1 MHRGIYGKNK
11 REVAEILK
19 AQGVNPTTQRIEIA
33 HFLLGKPQ
41 HLAADEILQELNRE
55 YEQVSQATVY
65 NTLRL
70 FVEKGVI
77 RELVISPDRIY
88 YDSNISAHHHFID
101 TDTGKIYD
109 LKAEDIQLPGFDHLD
124 ADIDEI
130 SVLMKGRL
138 KGAAPGSS

>member
-1 MHRGIYGKNK
+1 MHRGIYGKTK

-19 AQGVNPTTQRIEIA
+19 SQGVNPTTQRIEIA
-33 HFLLGKPQ
+33 HLLLAKPQ
-41 HLAADEILQELNRE
+41 HMAADEILHELNRE

-70 FVEKGVI
+70 FVEKEVI

-109 LKAEDIQLPGFDHLD
+109 LRAEDVQLPTVDHLD
-124 ADIDEI
+124 AEIDEI

-138 KGAAPGSS
+138 KGKAPGPA

>member
-1 MHRGIYGKNK
+1 MHRGIYGKTK

-19 AQGVNPTTQRIEIA
+19 SQGVNPTTQRIEIA
-33 HFLLGKPQ
+33 HLLLAKPQ
-41 HLAADEILQELNRE
+41 HMAADEILHELNRE

-70 FVEKGVI
+70 FVEKEVI

-88 YDSNISAHHHFID
+88 YDSNISSHHHFID

-109 LKAEDIQLPGFDHLD
+109 LRAEDVQLPTVDHLD
-124 ADIDEI
+124 AEIDEI

-138 KGAAPGSS
+138 KGKAPGPA